1 MSNVQHII
9 LICNTMGGRLIM
21 IVCVTRLNLKKAA
34 VGIVILAAVILGV
47 STLRGQDEVLQ
58 SVSTEVSLDE
68 KLDSIEKQIVLLKS
82 FGVEVDEN
90 PITQTEV
97 QIPNEFDETYLN
109 YNELQKQ
116 QGLDLEKYKGKR
128 AMLYIYR
135 VKNDESG
142 TNNVTASIVTYKDKL
157 IAADICVPEQDGL
170 LKPIIDTEL

>member
-1 MSNVQHII
+1 
-9 LICNTMGGRLIM
+9 M
-21 IVCVTRLNLKKAA
+21 IVCVTKLNLKKAA

-47 STLRGQDEVLQ
+47 STLRGQDEILQ
-58 SVSTEVSLDE
+58 SVSTASEVSVDE
-68 KLDSIEKQIVLLKS
+68 KLDTTQKQVSLLKS
-82 FGVEVDEN
+82 FGVEVDEK

-97 QIPNEFDETYLN
+97 QISNEFDETYLN

-128 AMLYIYR
+128 AMLYVYR

-142 TNNVTASIVTYKDKL
+142 TGNVTASIVTYKDKL

-170 LKPIIDTEL
+170 LRPIIKNEL